1 MSEESKEIVVQDK
14 FMMPVADIQTAMSRY
29 QAFKDFVGGILKENT
44 DYGSIPGSDKPALLK
59 PGAEKL
65 GAFFGLSPKFIP
77 VEVVNDWTGK
87 DHNGE
92 PFFFYHYKCQ
102 LFRGDYFAGESF
114 GSCNSWEKKYRY
126 RWENEMNLPANT
138 DLSKYECKDGTISE
152 FAFAIDKAET
162 AGRYGK
168 PAEYWKKFADAI
180 DNGTARHFMR
190 KTKKGEEMDAWE
202 IGGKLYAI
210 PNKDVA
216 DQVNTIDKMAQ
227 KRAFIAAILV
237 VTNASEYF
245 TQDLEDYTYEQT
257 GEVIDGSFIINEDE
271 LNKKS
276 DSENKP
282 DQKPIGNKRPYDP
295 ETLKSRIAMF
305 AKKHANETA
314 SEGQRGLM
322 VGGLNTC
329 YAGAGADMKRHE
341 ALLFLSGEASSKK
354 LPDNFTLAILDW
366 LHLTQDS
373 GGAYM
378 PDPMAVR
385 EAQTLLTYAR
395 KENGQEDLFEG

>member
-14 FMMPVADIQTAMSRY
+14 FMMPVADVQTAMSRY

-44 DYGSIPGSDKPALLK
+44 DFGSIPGSDKPALLK

-162 AGRYGK
+162 TGKYGK
-168 PAEYWKKFADAI
+168 PAEYWQKFKDAI

-190 KTKKGEEMDAWE
+190 KTKKGDEMDAWE

-257 GEVIDGSFIINEDE
+257 GEVIEGEVVESKP
-271 LNKKS
+271 KKKRIKKFT
-276 DSENKP
+276 DAQIGAVIQYEKEFENKDLEHNHVVNLLSLSEKIDDKTP
-282 DQKPIGNKRPYDP
+282 ENEIIMWVKKYRYEKDTNKADTSLAA
-295 ETLKSRIAMF
+295 EVAD
-305 AKKHANETA
+305 NEIF
-314 SEGQRGLM
+314 
-322 VGGLNTC
+322 GG
-329 YAGAGADMKRHE
+329 
-341 ALLFLSGEASSKK
+341 
-354 LPDNFTLAILDW
+354 
-366 LHLTQDS
+366 
-373 GGAYM
+373 
-378 PDPMAVR
+378 
-385 EAQTLLTYAR
+385 
-395 KENGQEDLFEG
+395 

>member
-14 FMMPVADIQTAMSRY
+14 FMMPVADVQTAMSRY

-44 DYGSIPGSDKPALLK
+44 DFGSIPGSDKPALLK

-65 GAFFGLSPKFIP
+65 GAFFGLSPKFTPI
-77 VEVVNDWTGK
+77 EVINDWTGK

-126 RWENEMNLPANT
+126 RWENELNLPANT
-138 DLSKYECKDGTISE
+138 DLSKYECKDGAISE

-162 AGRYGK
+162 TGKYGK
-168 PAEYWKKFADAI
+168 PAEYWQKFKDAI

-190 KTKKGEEMDAWE
+190 KTKKGDEMDAWE

-245 TQDLEDYTYEQT
+245 TQDLEDYTYEQIGEVIE
-257 GEVIDGSFIINEDE
+257 GEVIDDKGTQ
-271 LNKKS
+271 KKATV
-276 DSENKP
+276 
-282 DQKPIGNKRPYDP
+282 GNKRPYSA
-295 ETLKSRIAMF
+295 EELKIRLDKFQTMYKNKWDDDQIELYR
-305 AKKHANETA
+305 KIIVINLEK
-314 SEGQRGLM
+314 
-322 VGGLNTC
+322 C
-329 YAGAGADMKRHE
+329 YAGKGSDMKRHE
-341 ALLFLSGEASSKK
+341 ALSYLFGNHSSKD
-354 LPDNFTLAILDW
+354 LTPEQIYALHEW
-366 LHLTQDS
+366 LSPKQDS
-373 GGAYM
+373 GGDWN
-378 PDPMAVR
+378 PDSMAVT
-385 EAQTLLTYAR
+385 EAQTLLTAAR
-395 KENGQEDLFEG
+395 KEAGQMELTEEE